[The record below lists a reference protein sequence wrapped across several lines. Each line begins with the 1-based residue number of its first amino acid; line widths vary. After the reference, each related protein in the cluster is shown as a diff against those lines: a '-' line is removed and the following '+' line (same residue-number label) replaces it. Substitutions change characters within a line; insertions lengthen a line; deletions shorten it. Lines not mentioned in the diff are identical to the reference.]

1 MASSLS
7 SYWVKF
13 FTAAGFPL
21 DVATKHAVVFS
32 NNRIKPDMLP
42 ELDKPSLKEMGIVLM
57 GDMIAI
63 LRYAKKVS
71 DEMTCERFLVDSV
84 DPTLSIN
91 SNNTDNKLSKINK
104 INPTKSAVVKKFPSK
119 VTSVS
124 KIADSSKTKSLVV
137 AKNNLKVKPN
147 ILVTGLKKKTVVA
160 PIKKTDDLLP
170 KKRKLEIETIDS
182 DSDDSDESLN
192 LKMNKRLK
200 SDESKI
206 NYKVVMNRP
215 TNVAAKEL
223 SNINKKKLIDQ
234 KRTVFDRLGDS
245 SVTSTTNLI
254 DSNLSTTFNIT
265 GIGNDVVKR
274 NSGVFKRLGD
284 KDKKDVSAGIL
295 KNEINGNKLNQPQGI
310 LKNKPNNNIASTTS
324 ISLIKAAGKSG
335 TMHADHESKKKIVSS
350 SVKQLVRTT
359 KAMKLNS
366 VTSITR
372 KIPNN
377 KLVSER
383 LSQLPAKAR
392 LGMGMKQVTFN
403 KVATVAHIKKPDVFS
418 RLGV

>member
-1 MASSLS
+1 
-7 SYWVKF
+7 
-13 FTAAGFPL
+13 
-21 DVATKHAVVFS
+21 
-32 NNRIKPDMLP
+32 MLP

-71 DEMTCERFLVDSV
+71 EEMTCERFLVDSV

-104 INPTKSAVVKKFPSK
+104 INPTKSAVVKKLPSK
-119 VTSVS
+119 VTSIS
-124 KIADSSKTKSLVV
+124 KIADSSKTKSQVV

-147 ILVTGLKKKTVVA
+147 ILVTGLKKKTIASTRIVA

-182 DSDDSDESLN
+182 DSADDSDESLN

-215 TNVAAKEL
+215 TNNAAKEL

-310 LKNKPNNNIASTTS
+310 LKNKPNNNIGSTTS

-377 KLVSER
+377 KLGELQLF
-383 LSQLPAKAR
+383 LS
-392 LGMGMKQVTFN
+392 
-403 KVATVAHIKKPDVFS
+403 
-418 RLGV
+418 

>member
-7 SYWVKF
+7 S
-13 FTAAGFPL
+13 AGFPL

-42 ELDKPSLKEMGIVLM
+42 DLDKPSLKEMGIVLM

-71 DEMTCERFLVDSV
+71 EEMTCERFLVDSV
-84 DPTLSIN
+84 DPTLSL
-91 SNNTDNKLSKINK
+91 NNKNPDNNLSKINK
-104 INPTKSAVVKKFPSK
+104 INPTKSTVVKKLPSK
-119 VTSVS
+119 VTNVS
-124 KIADSSKTKSLVV
+124 KIADSSKTKSQVV

-147 ILVTGLKKKTVVA
+147 IVVTGLKKKTVGSTRVVA
-160 PIKKTDDLLP
+160 PIKKPEDLQA

-182 DSDDSDESLN
+182 DSDESDEDLD

-215 TNVAAKEL
+215 TNVATKESL
-223 SNINKKKLIDQ
+223 NVTQKKLIDQ

-254 DSNLSTTFNIT
+254 DSTTFNIT

-295 KNEINGNKLNQPQGI
+295 KNEINGKLNQPQGI
-310 LKNKPNNNIASTTS
+310 LKNKPNNVGTTS
-324 ISLIKAAGKSG
+324 ISLIKNPGKSG

-350 SVKQLVRTT
+350 SIKQLVRTT

-377 KLVSER
+377 KLASER

-403 KVATVAHIKKPDVFS
+403 KVATIAHIKKPDVFS

>member
-1 MASSLS
+1 
-7 SYWVKF
+7 
-13 FTAAGFPL
+13 
-21 DVATKHAVVFS
+21 
-32 NNRIKPDMLP
+32 MLP
-42 ELDKPSLKEMGIVLM
+42 DLDKPSLKEMGIVLM

-71 DEMTCERFLVDSV
+71 EEMTCERFLVDSV
-84 DPTLSIN
+84 DPSLSL
-91 SNNTDNKLSKINK
+91 SNKNPDNNLSK
-104 INPTKSAVVKKFPSK
+104 INPTKSTVKKLPSK
-119 VTSVS
+119 VTNVS
-124 KIADSSKTKSLVV
+124 KIADSSKTKSQVV

-147 ILVTGLKKKTVVA
+147 IVVTGLKKKTVGSTRVVA
-160 PIKKTDDLLP
+160 PIKKPEDLQA

-182 DSDDSDESLN
+182 DSDESDEDLD

-215 TNVAAKEL
+215 TNVVTKESL
-223 SNINKKKLIDQ
+223 NVTQKKLIDQ

-254 DSNLSTTFNIT
+254 DSTTFNIT

-295 KNEINGNKLNQPQGI
+295 KNEINGKLNQPQGI
-310 LKNKPNNNIASTTS
+310 LKNKPNNVGTTS
-324 ISLIKAAGKSG
+324 IKLVKNPGKSG

-350 SVKQLVRTT
+350 SIKQLVRTT

-377 KLVSER
+377 KLGELKLF
-383 LSQLPAKAR
+383 LS
-392 LGMGMKQVTFN
+392 
-403 KVATVAHIKKPDVFS
+403 
-418 RLGV
+418 

>member
-7 SYWVKF
+7 S
-13 FTAAGFPL
+13 AGFPL

-42 ELDKPSLKEMGIVLM
+42 DLDKPSLKEMGIVLM

-71 DEMTCERFLVDSV
+71 EEMTCERFLVDSV
-84 DPTLSIN
+84 DPSLSL
-91 SNNTDNKLSKINK
+91 SNKNPDNNLSK
-104 INPTKSAVVKKFPSK
+104 INPTKSTVKKLPSK
-119 VTSVS
+119 VTNVS
-124 KIADSSKTKSLVV
+124 KIADSSKTKSQVV

-147 ILVTGLKKKTVVA
+147 IVVTGLKKKTVGSTRVVA
-160 PIKKTDDLLP
+160 PIKKPEDLQA

-182 DSDDSDESLN
+182 DSDESDEDLD

-215 TNVAAKEL
+215 TNVVTKESL
-223 SNINKKKLIDQ
+223 NVTQKKLIDQ

-254 DSNLSTTFNIT
+254 DSTTFNIT

-295 KNEINGNKLNQPQGI
+295 KNEINGKLNQPQGI
-310 LKNKPNNNIASTTS
+310 LKNKPNNVGTTS
-324 ISLIKAAGKSG
+324 IKLVKNPGKSG

-350 SVKQLVRTT
+350 SIKQLVRTT

-377 KLVSER
+377 KLASER
-383 LSQLPAKAR
+383 PSNLPAKAR